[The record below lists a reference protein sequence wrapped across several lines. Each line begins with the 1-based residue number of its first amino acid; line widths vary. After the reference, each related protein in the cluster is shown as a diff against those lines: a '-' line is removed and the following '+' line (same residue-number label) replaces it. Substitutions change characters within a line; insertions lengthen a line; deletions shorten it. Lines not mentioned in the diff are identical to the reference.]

1 MAEQEKQRLQL
12 DNLIR
17 IILLVGLLAWC
28 AFIIAPFINIV
39 MWGIIIA
46 ISTFTIFLRINKLLG
61 GKDRRTAWILI
72 ITGIIGISI
81 PGYVMLNSMIRTASE
96 LKSAYD
102 ADSLHVPPPPESVAN
117 WPVVGKSVFELWS
130 LTAKNVTG
138 VIDRYPDQSMAALK
152 WLGATAGRMGFGLIE
167 FICSVLVAGV
177 LLMYNKEASA
187 FANAFFRKILK
198 DRGALFS
205 DIAEMTIRN
214 VARGIIGVAFIQA
227 AAAGIGFWIAGIPF
241 AGILTLIC
249 MVLCILQLGV
259 FLVATPV
266 IIYAYSSMGALPAT
280 VLTIWCI
287 IVMFSDNL
295 LKPVFLGRG
304 KPAPTS
310 IIFIGSIGGFLL
322 SGIMGLFTG
331 AVVLALG
338 YKLFIAW
345 VNEEP
350 RAEIE

>member
-1 MAEQEKQRLQL
+1 
-12 DNLIR
+12 
-17 IILLVGLLAWC
+17 
-28 AFIIAPFINIV
+28 
-39 MWGIIIA
+39 
-46 ISTFTIFLRINKLLG
+46 
-61 GKDRRTAWILI
+61 
-72 ITGIIGISI
+72 
-81 PGYVMLNSMIRTASE
+81 
-96 LKSAYD
+96 
-102 ADSLHVPPPPESVAN
+102 
-117 WPVVGKSVFELWS
+117 
-130 LTAKNVTG
+130 
-138 VIDRYPDQSMAALK
+138 
-152 WLGATAGRMGFGLIE
+152 
-167 FICSVLVAGV
+167 GV